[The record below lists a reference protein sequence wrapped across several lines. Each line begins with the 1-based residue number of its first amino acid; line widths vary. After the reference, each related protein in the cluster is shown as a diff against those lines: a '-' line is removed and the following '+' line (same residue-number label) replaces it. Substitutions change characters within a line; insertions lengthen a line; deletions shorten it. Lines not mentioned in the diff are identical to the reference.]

1 MHWILTKNEEI
12 NLEESQNTRK
22 DTKRMDNL
30 KIMELYEA
38 KAEKEQEKFFKEIA
52 SELNVKTEFEK
63 VTEDLEWIEIM
74 EFTVP
79 YLDNIL
85 RNPNRFIINEE
96 EIVKIELARK
106 ITVESIKH
114 LSKNTNLIQDFDKKT
129 GDVRPSKILN
139 INKEESYDTYE
150 NRFIYSLI
158 QNMKFFIS
166 RKKKAIELRMAIS
179 EKNNKQI
186 DYTGTSKVQDENVN
200 ISIKLNTNLDAKN
213 KNDSNQAMERIQKLE
228 QKIADLTYSE
238 VYKILDKKHMT
249 LVTSPIKKTNVILK
263 NVNFQYAVK
272 LWNYMQ
278 ENIDDKSRH
287 INNNENYS
295 DDDELK
301 RLVDETFLLDY
312 LIIKSLD
319 KSEENLEAQEQARQ
333 EVTKQMLEKII
344 YLNSGLTEEQLKEM
358 LSDTYAVMKYKNMAS
373 IAEIQKIFKEHI
385 NSYMQKLN

>member
-1 MHWILTKNEEI
+1 MDNFKIMQL
-12 NLEESQNTRK
+12 LEERK
-22 DTKRMDNL
+22 ENDTQKFLDEIKSDMDL
-30 KIMELYEA
+30 
-38 KAEKEQEKFFKEIA
+38 
-52 SELNVKTEFEK
+52 KTELEK
-63 VTEDLEWIEIM
+63 VTEDLEWIKIM
-74 EFTVP
+74 EETIP

-150 NRFIYSLI
+150 NRFIFSLI

-166 RKKKAIELRMAIS
+166 RKKKAIELRMSIS
-179 EKNNKQI
+179 EKNNKNI
-186 DYTGTSKVQDENVN
+186 EYNGTSKMNDEEVTIKVN
-200 ISIKLNTNLDAKN
+200 LSTNLAGNN
-213 KNDSNQAMERIQKLE
+213 KNTSADALQRIEKLE

-238 VYKILDKKHMT
+238 VYKMLEKKHMT

-278 ENIDDKSRH
+278 ENIDDKSKH
-287 INNNENYS
+287 IMDKQDYS
-295 DDDELK
+295 DDENLK
-301 RLVDETFLLDY
+301 QLMDETFLLDY
-312 LIIKSLD
+312 LILKSLD
-319 KSEENLEAQEQARQ
+319 RDENETSEQNQLKEQA
-333 EVTKQMLEKII
+333 TKNLLEKIVYI
-344 YLNSGLTEEQLKEM
+344 NRGLTEEELKDM
-358 LSDTYAVMKYKNMAS
+358 LTDTYALVKVKNMAN
-373 IAEIQKIFKEHI
+373 IGEIQKIIKNEINNYLKKFKNAWKHKRRKICLRNLEI
-385 NSYMQKLN
+385 IKL

>member
-1 MHWILTKNEEI
+1 
-12 NLEESQNTRK
+12 
-22 DTKRMDNL
+22 MDNL
-30 KIMELYEA
+30 KIMQLMEA
-38 KAEKEQEKFFKEIA
+38 QKEDETQMFLEKIE
-52 SELNVKTEFEK
+52 SNMELNTELEK
-63 VTEDLEWIEIM
+63 ITEDLGWIEIM
-74 EFTVP
+74 EETVP

-85 RNPNRFIINEE
+85 RNPNRFIVNEE

-179 EKNNKQI
+179 EKNNKKI
-186 DYTGTSKVQDENVN
+186 DYKGTSIVN
-200 ISIKLNTNLDAKN
+200 NEQIAISLNLNTNLVGN
-213 KNDSNQAMERIQKLE
+213 KQNASANALQRIEKLE
-228 QKIADLTYSE
+228 QKIADLTCSE

-287 INNNENYS
+287 IMDKQDYS
-295 DDDELK
+295 NDEELK
-301 RLVDETFLLDY
+301 RLMDETFLLDY
-312 LIIKSLD
+312 LILSSLD
-319 KSEENLEAQEQARQ
+319 KNEEEEIQKQLKEQA
-333 EVTKQMLEKII
+333 TKKLLEKIVYI
-344 YLNSGLTEEQLKEM
+344 NQGLSEEQLKDM
-358 LSDTYAVMKYKNMAS
+358 LTDTYAKVKIKSMAN
-373 IAEIQKIFKEHI
+373 IGEIQKIIKNEI
-385 NSYMQKLN
+385 YKYLKNIKNSRRK

>member
-1 MHWILTKNEEI
+1 ME
-12 NLEESQNTRK
+12 
-22 DTKRMDNL
+22 NL
-30 KIMELYEA
+30 KILELYQNKGKEA
-38 KAEKEQEKFFKEIA
+38 KEEFIKEIN
-52 SELNVKTEFEK
+52 SNLNVKKEFEK

-74 EFTVP
+74 EKTVP

-158 QNMKFFIS
+158 QNMKFFIT
-166 RKKKAIELRMAIS
+166 RKKRFIEARMSVS

-186 DYTGTSKVQDENVN
+186 DYTGTSKVRDENVN
-200 ISIKLNTNLDAKN
+200 ITIKLNTNLDAKN
-213 KNDSNQAMERIQKLE
+213 KNPSNEAMKRIEKLE
-228 QKIADLTYSE
+228 QKIADLTCSE

-278 ENIDDKSRH
+278 QNIDDKSKY
-287 INNNENYS
+287 INDKQNYS
-295 DDDELK
+295 EDEELK
-301 RLVDETFLLDY
+301 ELVNETFLLQY
-312 LIIKSLD
+312 LALKTLD
-319 KSEENLEAQEQARQ
+319 KSEEDEEDTDRVKKELTN
-333 EVTKQMLEKII
+333 QMLEKIV
-344 YLNSGLTEEQLKEM
+344 YLNSGLTEEKLKEL
-358 LSDTYAVMKYKNMAS
+358 LSDTYAIIKHKSMAS
-373 IAEIQKIFKEHI
+373 IAEIQGIFKQHI
-385 NSYMQKLN
+385 NNYLKKID

>member
-1 MHWILTKNEEI
+1 
-12 NLEESQNTRK
+12 
-22 DTKRMDNL
+22 MDNL
-30 KIMELYEA
+30 KIMQLIETKKENEA
-38 KAEKEQEKFFKEIA
+38 EEFFKGIESNID
-52 SELNVKTEFEK
+52 VKTELEK
-63 VTEDLEWIEIM
+63 VTEDFEWIEIM
-74 EFTVP
+74 ELTVP

-166 RKKKAIELRMAIS
+166 RKKKAVELRMAIS
-179 EKNNKQI
+179 NKNNKKI
-186 DYTGTSKVQDENVN
+186 DYTGSTKINDENVN
-200 ISIKLNTNLDAKN
+200 ISLQLSTNLAGKGKN
-213 KNDSNQAMERIQKLE
+213 SSAEVLQRIEKLE

-287 INNNENYS
+287 LLDKQDYS
-295 DDDELK
+295 EDEELK
-301 RLVDETFLLDY
+301 KMVDETFLLDY

-319 KSEENLEAQEQARQ
+319 KEDQDLENQESVKEQI
-333 EVTKQMLEKII
+333 TKKLLEKIVYI
-344 YLNSGLTEEQLKEM
+344 NRGLTEEQLKNM
-358 LSDTYAVMKYKNMAS
+358 LTDTYALVRYKSMAN
-373 IAEIQKIFKEHI
+373 IGEIQKIIKKEI
-385 NSYMQKLN
+385 NEFLSGL

>member
-1 MHWILTKNEEI
+1 
-12 NLEESQNTRK
+12 
-22 DTKRMDNL
+22 MDNL
-30 KIMELYEA
+30 KIMQLIETKKESEA
-38 KAEKEQEKFFKEIA
+38 EEFFKGIESNID
-52 SELNVKTEFEK
+52 VKTELEK
-63 VTEDLEWIEIM
+63 ITEDFEWIEIM

-166 RKKKAIELRMAIS
+166 RKKKAVELRMAIS
-179 EKNNKQI
+179 NKNNKKI
-186 DYTGTSKVQDENVN
+186 DYTGSTKINDENVN
-200 ISIKLNTNLDAKN
+200 ISLQLSTNLAAKG
-213 KNDSNQAMERIQKLE
+213 KNSSAEVLQRIEKLE

-238 VYKILDKKHMT
+238 VYKILEKKHMT

-287 INNNENYS
+287 LLDKQDYS
-295 DDDELK
+295 DDEELK
-301 RLVDETFLLDY
+301 KMVDETFLIDY

-319 KSEENLEAQEQARQ
+319 KEDEGLEEQDTLKEQI
-333 EVTKQMLEKII
+333 TKKLLEKIVYI
-344 YLNSGLTEEQLKEM
+344 NRGLTEEQLKNM
-358 LSDTYAVMKYKNMAS
+358 LTDTYALVRYKSMAN
-373 IAEIQKIFKEHI
+373 IGEIQKIIKKEI
-385 NSYMQKLN
+385 NEFLKGL

>member
-1 MHWILTKNEEI
+1 
-12 NLEESQNTRK
+12 
-22 DTKRMDNL
+22 MDNL
-30 KIMELYEA
+30 KIMKLMETQKEYETQMFLEKIESNMELDTEL
-38 KAEKEQEKFFKEIA
+38 EKI
-52 SELNVKTEFEK
+52 
-63 VTEDLEWIEIM
+63 TEDLEWIEIM
-74 EFTVP
+74 ENTVP

-179 EKNNKQI
+179 EKNNKKI
-186 DYTGTSKVQDENVN
+186 DYKGTSIVN
-200 ISIKLNTNLDAKN
+200 NEQIAISLNLNTNLIGHKQN
-213 KNDSNQAMERIQKLE
+213 SSSNALQRIEKLE
-228 QKIADLTYSE
+228 QKIADLTCSE
-238 VYKILDKKHMT
+238 VYKIIDKKHMT

-278 ENIDDKSRH
+278 ENIDDKSKH
-287 INNNENYS
+287 IMDKQDYS
-295 DDDELK
+295 NDEELK
-301 RLVDETFLLDY
+301 QMMDETFLLDY
-312 LIIKSLD
+312 LILSSLD
-319 KSEENLEAQEQARQ
+319 KNEEELQKQLKEQT
-333 EVTKQMLEKII
+333 TKKLLEKIVYI
-344 YLNSGLTEEQLKEM
+344 NQGLSEEQLKDM
-358 LSDTYAVMKYKNMAS
+358 LTDTYAKVKIKSMAN
-373 IAEIQKIFKEHI
+373 IGEIQKIIKNEI
-385 NSYMQKLN
+385 YKYLKNIKTVGGNKNVEKIKR

>member
-1 MHWILTKNEEI
+1 
-12 NLEESQNTRK
+12 
-22 DTKRMDNL
+22 MDNL
-30 KIMELYEA
+30 KIMEIYENEA
-38 KAEKEQEKFFKEIA
+38 QKRQEKFLKEIS
-52 SELNVKTEFEK
+52 SELNIKTEYEK
-63 VTEDLEWIEIM
+63 VTEDVEWIEIM

-158 QNMKFFIS
+158 QNMKFFIN
-166 RKKKAIELRMAIS
+166 RKKKAIELRTAIS

-186 DYTGTSKVQDENVN
+186 DYTGNSKIDDENVN
-200 ISIKLNTNLDAKN
+200 ISIKLSTNLDSKN
-213 KNDSNQAMERIQKLE
+213 KNSSNKILERIEKLE
-228 QKIADLTYSE
+228 QKIADLTYTE
-238 VYKILDKKHMT
+238 VYKILEKKHMT

-287 INNNENYS
+287 DKLKDDYT

-301 RLVDETFLLDY
+301 KLVDETFLLDY
-312 LIIKSLD
+312 LIIKTLD
-319 KSEENLEAQEQARQ
+319 KTEDDLELQENAKK
-333 EVTKQMLEKII
+333 EVTKKMLEKIV

-373 IAEIQKIFKEHI
+373 IAEIKKIFKEHI
-385 NSYMQKLN
+385 NNYIKKIN

>member
-1 MHWILTKNEEI
+1 
-12 NLEESQNTRK
+12 
-22 DTKRMDNL
+22 MDNL
-30 KIMELYEA
+30 KIMELYESEA
-38 KAEKEQEKFFKEIA
+38 QKQQEKFFKEIS
-52 SELNVKTEFEK
+52 SELNVKTEYEK

-74 EFTVP
+74 ELTIP

-114 LSKNTNLIQDFDKKT
+114 LSKNTNLIQDYDKKT

-186 DYTGTSKVQDENVN
+186 DYTGSSKVQDENVN
-200 ISIKLNTNLDAKN
+200 ISIKLSTNLDAKN
-213 KNDSNQAMERIQKLE
+213 KNNSNQAMERIEKLE
-228 QKIADLTYSE
+228 QKIADLTCSE

-278 ENIDDKSRH
+278 ENIDDKSKH
-287 INNNENYS
+287 LNSKEDYTDN
-295 DDDELK
+295 DDLK
-301 RLVDETFLLDY
+301 NLVDETFLLDY

-319 KSEENLEAQEQARQ
+319 KTEEDLEASDRAKQ
-333 EVTKQMLEKII
+333 EVTKKMLEKII

-358 LSDTYAVMKYKNMAS
+358 LSDTYAVMKYRNIAS

-385 NSYMQKLN
+385 NNYMKKIS

>member
-1 MHWILTKNEEI
+1 
-12 NLEESQNTRK
+12 
-22 DTKRMDNL
+22 MDNL
-30 KIMELYEA
+30 KIMKLMETQKEDETQMFLEKIESNMELDTEL
-38 KAEKEQEKFFKEIA
+38 EKI
-52 SELNVKTEFEK
+52 
-63 VTEDLEWIEIM
+63 TEDLEWIEIM
-74 EFTVP
+74 ENTVP

-179 EKNNKQI
+179 EKNNKKI
-186 DYTGTSKVQDENVN
+186 DYKGTSIVN
-200 ISIKLNTNLDAKN
+200 NEQIAISLNLNTNLIGRKQN
-213 KNDSNQAMERIQKLE
+213 SSSNALQRIEKLE
-228 QKIADLTYSE
+228 QKIADLTCSE
-238 VYKILDKKHMT
+238 VYKIIDKKHMT

-278 ENIDDKSRH
+278 ENIDDKSKH
-287 INNNENYS
+287 IMDKQDYS
-295 DDDELK
+295 NDEELK
-301 RLVDETFLLDY
+301 QMMDETFLLDY
-312 LIIKSLD
+312 LILSSLD
-319 KSEENLEAQEQARQ
+319 KNEEELQKQLKEQT
-333 EVTKQMLEKII
+333 TKKLLEKIVYI
-344 YLNSGLTEEQLKEM
+344 NQGLSEEQLKDM
-358 LSDTYAVMKYKNMAS
+358 LTDTYAKVKIKSMAN
-373 IAEIQKIFKEHI
+373 IGEIQKIIKNEI
-385 NSYMQKLN
+385 YKYLKNIKTVGGNKNVEKIKR

>member
-1 MHWILTKNEEI
+1 
-12 NLEESQNTRK
+12 
-22 DTKRMDNL
+22 MDNL
-30 KIMELYEA
+30 KIMQLIESKNEN
-38 KAEKEQEKFFKEIA
+38 ETKEFFESIE
-52 SELNVKTEFEK
+52 SNIDVKTELEK
-63 VTEDLEWIEIM
+63 VTEDFEWIEIM
-74 EFTVP
+74 ELTVP

-158 QNMKFFIS
+158 QNMKFFIN
-166 RKKKAIELRMAIS
+166 RKKKAIELRVAIND
-179 EKNNKQI
+179 KNNKKI
-186 DYTGTSKVQDENVN
+186 DYKGSTKINNENVN
-200 ISIKLNTNLDAKN
+200 ISLQLTTNLGGKGKN
-213 KNDSNQAMERIQKLE
+213 SSTEILQRIEKLE

-238 VYKILDKKHMT
+238 VYKILEKKHMT

-287 INNNENYS
+287 LLDKQDYS
-295 DDDELK
+295 DDEELK
-301 RLVDETFLLDY
+301 KMVDETFLVDY

-319 KSEENLEAQEQARQ
+319 KDNQNLEEQDSVREQ
-333 EVTKQMLEKII
+333 LTKKLLEKIVYI
-344 YLNSGLTEEQLKEM
+344 NRGLTEEQLKDM
-358 LSDTYAVMKYKNMAS
+358 LTDTFALVKYKNMAS
-373 IAEIQKIFKEHI
+373 IGEIQKIIKKEI
-385 NSYMQKLN
+385 NEYLKEL